1 MTKKDTEAL
10 NQDRDRL
17 LEALENVEAAL
28 MKDLDTF
35 TINDDNLDIEKCVQT
50 YLLLRESR
58 EQLKDRFERRDK
70 AMRAAQEHIEAA
82 LAVHIE
88 KSNVTGLNTKYGT
101 VFQSPQSTARVADKE
116 AFLLYLRENDAW
128 HLATIGAN
136 KATVGDHLAEHEG
149 VLPPGVDWSSRI
161 KVQIRRK

>member
-1 MTKKDTEAL
+1 MKDTDSL
-10 NQDRDRL
+10 QRDRDKL
-17 LEALENVEAAL
+17 LEALENIEAAIE
-28 MKDLDTF
+28 KDFATF
-35 TINDDNLDIEKCVQT
+35 TINDDNLDIEKCVKT
-50 YLLLRESR
+50 YLDLRESR
-58 EQLKDRFERRDK
+58 ERTKERWERRDK
-70 AMRAAQEHIEAA
+70 AMRSAQEQIEAA

-88 KSNVTGLNTKYGT
+88 KSNVTGLNTKFGT

-116 AFLLYLRENDAW
+116 AFLSYLREKDAW

-136 KATVGDHLAEHEG
+136 KATVGDHLAENEG